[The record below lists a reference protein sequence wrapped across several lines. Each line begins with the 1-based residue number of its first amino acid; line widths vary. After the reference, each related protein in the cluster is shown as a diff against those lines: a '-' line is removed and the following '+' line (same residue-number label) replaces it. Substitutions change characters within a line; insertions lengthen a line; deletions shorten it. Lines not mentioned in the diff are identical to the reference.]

1 MAFKSLKADQLQAAI
16 RQQRQMQNA
25 LGNKSPSPNTANVLA
40 SAQKEANQSA
50 TVTQAMPQSLHQL

>member
-1 MAFKSLKADQLQAAI
+1 
-16 RQQRQMQNA
+16 MQNA